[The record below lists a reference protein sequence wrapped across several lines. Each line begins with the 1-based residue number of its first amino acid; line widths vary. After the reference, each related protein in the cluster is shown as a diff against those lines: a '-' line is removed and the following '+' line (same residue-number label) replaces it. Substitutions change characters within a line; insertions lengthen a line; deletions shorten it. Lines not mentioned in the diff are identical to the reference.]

1 MTPRFRIALLATTLL
16 LAAAAAG
23 ISTWLMWLP
32 CQGTMFNGLLGLRE
46 ASGFSDACL
55 ARMDGNGALPLAIGV
70 VEFRA
75 LSAILLALGWWTYA
89 SALRISQVHGASRA
103 SRVSQILILLPI
115 LPIVWFA
122 VETLLATDGG
132 TIWEATSA
140 AATISLTSALAG
152 IIILLH
158 PAENRTRYVGL
169 IGLCGVASYGAVH
182 AAGDYMLMIGVH
194 TANWDVPPGT
204 GYVTA
209 LVMAVCGV
217 VVAVWGWR
225 STRAQEET
233 PHSAPS
239 DSLRATSLVTS
250 I

>member
-1 MTPRFRIALLATTLL
+1 MTPRFRIAILATTLL

-32 CQGTMFNGLLGLRE
+32 CQGMMFNGLFGLRE

-55 ARMDGNGALPLAIGV
+55 ARMDGDGALPLAIGV
-70 VEFRA
+70 VQFRA
-75 LSAILLALGWWTYA
+75 LSAILLGLGWWTYA
-89 SALRISQVHGASRA
+89 SALPALQAP
-103 SRVSQILILLPI
+103 RVSRTLILLPI

-122 VETLLATDGG
+122 AETLLSTDGG
-132 TIWEATSA
+132 TLWEATSA
-140 AATISLTSALAG
+140 AAMISLTSALAG

-158 PAENRTRYVGL
+158 PAENRARYVGL
-169 IGLCGVASYGAVH
+169 IGLCGVSSYGVVH
-182 AAGDYMLMIGVH
+182 AAGDYMFMIGFH

-204 GYVTA
+204 GYLST

-225 STRAQEET
+225 STRANDET
-233 PHSAPS
+233 SQSISS